1 MAETEIHFKL
11 SLILRLVDTTTGK
24 KVKERPVIFK
34 VKDQILPFQQ
44 KEEGVY
50 ILLNHEEAD
59 LMLDISVPGYLPM
72 QTTVCFAQLPTKLPE
87 VEVPL
92 IPETGRNRFIDY
104 LTVEG
109 KKPGITSVTAVS
121 FRDPHGAVIGYQPRR
136 QSLKLYYA
144 KAFEEQSYAV
154 LHEQAQEFEEFRVDK
169 KLNDFEIRLISPL
182 QKECE
187 PKEKVGRIIRGK
199 VDPDGHYLL
208 RMVEEGSESDYLIRY
223 VVNGQESFERFSPGI
238 RDPIAE
244 TEGERS

>member
-1 MAETEIHFKL
+1 MADTEIHFKL
-11 SLILRLVDTTTGK
+11 SLIVRLVDTTTGR
-24 KVKERPVIFK
+24 KVRERPIIFK
-34 VKDQILPFQQ
+34 SKDQILPFQQ
-44 KEEGVY
+44 KDEGIY
-50 ILLNHEEAD
+50 ILLNYKDAEM
-59 LMLDISVPGYLPM
+59 MLDISAPGYLPV
-72 QTTVCFAQLPTKLPE
+72 QTRVCFAQLPAKLPE

-92 IPETGRNRFIDY
+92 IPENGRNRFTDY
-104 LTVEG
+104 LTLEG

-121 FRDPHGAVIGYQPRR
+121 FRNPHGAVIGYQPRR

-154 LHEQAQEFEEFRVDK
+154 IHEQTREFEEFRVDK
-169 KLNDFEIRLISPL
+169 KLNDLEIRLVSPL

-208 RMVEEGSESDYLIRY
+208 RMVEEGSETDYLIRY
-223 VVNGQESFERFSPGI
+223 VVNGQESFERFTPGKMES
-238 RDPIAE
+238 IAG